1 MTRDL
6 EAARILT
13 DQGIGV
19 EVSYDLSDDARQPS
33 RESRDVF
40 GSDLLQNLDFVL
52 MLGWRWCPRSLRRCH
67 RSQARE

>member
-52 MLGWRWCPRSLRRCH
+52 MLG
-67 RSQARE
+67 